1 MKVTASRFYNFWEI
15 FVFNAEAR
23 CADGE
28 GVAGGVC
35 GFAATV
41 DLTEP
46 LGAETLVHC
55 VTDLRKVNVVVR
67 LTGSSALVASAPVGG
82 DRVLLTPDM
91 SRAVKFPPA

>member
-1 MKVTASRFYNFWEI
+1 
-15 FVFNAEAR
+15 
-23 CADGE
+23 
-28 GVAGGVC
+28 VC